1 MSRYSDLV
9 RYFNLCM
16 KMKEIKSEILSL
28 QSSTNSRSIILIRN
42 GSNPRTDNPTEKNA
56 LRIVQLQNSQ
66 RSIFTEIERLQR
78 EILEEIEKDQ
88 DEQTRYTMWCIVISY
103 GNMISAQRLS
113 CMSKKKFYSI
123 FDSYMEKVKENV

>member
-16 KMKEIKSEILSL
+16 KMEEIKSEILSL

-66 RSIFTEIERLQR
+66 RSIFTEIEQLQR

-88 DEQTRYTMWCIVISY
+88 DEQTRYTMWCTIVC
-103 GNMISAQRLS
+103 GGDLKRAQRLS
-113 CMSKKKFYSI
+113 CLSKKKYCSI
-123 FDSYMEKVKENV
+123 FDSYMERLKQS